1 MVDYAAQKSDWAAR
15 ITSDSWGVEP
25 TIHYGAMYAAAFF
38 ETDINKLIQI
48 GLNELP
54 ADGRYAQTI
63 RDMIALHQKYPDKWQ
78 DAWKDMAEKY
88 YVTEPDMTKT
98 IWNANLNGAC
108 GILAMLYG
116 NGDFQRTLDLSCA
129 MGFDADN
136 QAATVAGLLG
146 IMYGFKALPKDLYLP
161 IEGWTQPFNDTYINI
176 TRYELPDA
184 SIQSM
189 IDRTLKTTLDLIVAK
204 GGKLSGKGT
213 KQKAVINT
221 TATFAAPLEF
231 YIGPMPV
238 MEVNRPS
245 IMLSMAMLIK
255 ITIGRDWG
263 RFLPAQLLQKDG
275 SRVFQQCL
283 GLIR

>member
-1 MVDYAAQKSDWAAR
+1 MIDYAAQKSDWAAR

-78 DAWKDMAEKY
+78 DAWKEMAEKY
-88 YVTEPDMTKT
+88 YVNEPDMTKT

-176 TRYELPDA
+176 TRHELPDA

-189 IDRTLKTTLDLIVAK
+189 IDRTLKMTLDLIVAK
-204 GGKLSGKGT
+204 GGKLSGKGA
-213 KQKAVINT
+213 KQKVIINT

-231 YIGPMPV
+231 LYWSDACDGSQSARLIILSIVMP
-238 MEVNRPS
+238 
-245 IMLSMAMLIK
+245 IK
-255 ITIGRDWG
+255 IIIGH
-263 RFLPAQLLQKDG
+263 
-275 SRVFQQCL
+275 
-283 GLIR
+283 